1 MAGKADMG
9 IYGWKQLALWS
20 LEHACLSESEYAWVL
35 EQWKLQWKRFIDWVI
50 EAYGDEVSEEA

>member
-1 MAGKADMG
+1 MG